1 MNNLLRKFSMYFKLF
16 LEFLKELFFEVK
28 LRFWV
33 KNYIIGII
41 IFYSY
46 IGTIQIFPNI
56 CLLILFPFAVLTVNE
71 VFHLFLKFW
80 IGDDV
85 FFVTRPFHPLAILIA
100 CFKYLVIYTAG
111 FLIVPVGVI
120 YLFVRYCLIVVSIKK
135 DVIINQINRI
145 REGR

>member
-1 MNNLLRKFSMYFKLF
+1 MNNLFKKFSIF
-16 LEFLKELFFEVK
+16 LKMFLGFLKELFFEVK

-120 YLFVRYCLIVVSIKK
+120 CLFVRYCLIVVSIKK